1 MSVGKFTSLE
11 EVRKD
16 PALLKQF
23 IKERVRD
30 GYGEGDA
37 DQVDDALTSI
47 LKSSPADGQTSP
59 KASDADCSGTQ
70 TRPDTS
76 ADASVK
82 PKRASR
88 E

>member
-1 MSVGKFTSLE
+1 MSVGKYTSLE

-23 IKERVRD
+23 IKERISDDQGV
-30 GYGEGDA
+30 GD
-37 DQVDDALTSI
+37 QERFDATLGSI
-47 LKSSPADGQTSP
+47 IKSSPASDQASQ
-59 KASDADCSGTQ
+59 KASDADYSGTQ

-76 ADASVK
+76 QDASAK
-82 PKRASR
+82 PKRESR